1 MCAKENSEGLPD
13 KETSPKPGS
22 RAYVGYDM
30 THDIRN
36 LRQLR
41 TRAPQK
47 QLAAAGFSP
56 DKVMFVAFLEL
67 LSSVLFLVPATR
79 CFGILLASSFL
90 GGAIATHLQH
100 AQSIVLPSIVL
111 LLIWLGT
118 WLRHPEV
125 LWSRQQSHSAEQ
137 ATDSPRQVGERA

>member
-1 MCAKENSEGLPD
+1 MRSETAGVGRRRKTAGLGLITLGAIVLLASAGAKLAQVPHVAS
-13 KETSPKPGS
+13 
-22 RAYVGYDM
+22 
-30 THDIRN
+30 
-36 LRQLR
+36 
-41 TRAPQK
+41 

-79 CFGILLASSFL
+79 SFGILLASSFL

-100 AQSIVLPSIVL
+100 AQSIVPPSIVL
-111 LLIWLGT
+111 LLVWLGA

-125 LWSRQQSHSAEQ
+125 LWSRQQNHSAEQ
-137 ATDSPRQVGERA
+137 AMDSPRQVGERA